1 MFLKSLSRPEFCTYL
16 CTIPWNAPV
25 DWIWHTCEGVEDV
38 EDPLIGTDTGGVTI
52 TMYLS
57 GNGSGQ
63 LVRVDG
69 RWVTRRIVQN
79 HSIKPEGLR
88 STYHNYF
95 RPRGF
100 RYERQPSLLHPSEVG
115 LSQWIHNQ
123 FIKDFFPKRRGNY
136 WWIVEVSV
144 IFCARFFGR
153 ACLFLF
159 AQFFVVSF
167 ARDFVRTF
175 LIYTR
180 VSIAFI
186 FHLRYHLVILRTWA
200 YIFVVNV
207 YTIETL
213 IIYIQT
219 IICTIQKLKA
229 LCVPCKISVHF
240 KIFVSN
246 SIDTS
251 LIEYDAVHACP
262 CVEWQMF
269 CLIYKYQNNCHI
281 NSQFHHHV
289 HSQFLPLS
297 NPNLFVSQSH
307 TWVSLVR

>member
-1 MFLKSLSRPEFCTYL
+1 MNFLGECHL
-16 CTIPWNAPV
+16 
-25 DWIWHTCEGVEDV
+25 
-38 EDPLIGTDTGGVTI
+38 
-52 TMYLS
+52 
-57 GNGSGQ
+57 
-63 LVRVDG
+63 
-69 RWVTRRIVQN
+69 
-79 HSIKPEGLR
+79 LR
-88 STYHNYF
+88 SLF
-95 RPRGF
+95 RPR
-100 RYERQPSLLHPSEVG
+100 V
-115 LSQWIHNQ
+115 
-123 FIKDFFPKRRGNY
+123 FFF
-136 WWIVEVSV
+136 VCS
-144 IFCARFFGR
+144 IFCCFIRSRFR
-153 ACLFLF
+153 PN
-159 AQFFVVSF
+159 FFNLHSRF
-167 ARDFVRTF
+167 YHIF
-175 LIYTR
+175 
-180 VSIAFI
+180 

-251 LIEYDAVHACP
+251 LIEYDAVHACL

-307 TWVSLVR
+307 T